1 MLFTLASKSLWN
13 RKVSVGL
20 TLLGIVV
27 SVTLLLS
34 IEQIRQ
40 QTRDGFTRS
49 VSGVDLIVG
58 ARTSSTNLLL
68 GSVFHLSSL
77 PSGIRWQTYQDLA
90 QQKAVKWAI
99 PIALGDSHDGFAVV
113 GTTPSYFEHFRYAD
127 KQALQFF
134 QGLAFSES
142 LEVVLGADVALH
154 HQYNLGDTISLSHGT
169 AKVSF
174 SVHRDHPFKVV
185 GILARTGTP
194 VDTSLYIALK
204 DLSLIH
210 NLSHADHQSPVDVV
224 SAVMLGLSSPLSV
237 LTMQRFITQYD
248 GEPLTAILPGVALNE
263 LWSMLTLFEN
273 TLLVISSLVFVSA
286 MIAMA
291 IMLLASVRER
301 KQEIRVLRMLGAG
314 PSYVFALIQLEALLV
329 TGLGIALSLMAM
341 WLASFVLSGYLNQ
354 EFGLMLNQNYIDS
367 GTISMAIKVL
377 ISASVVACI
386 PAVSGYLKARL

>member
-127 KQALQFF
+127 KQALQFS

-174 SVHRDHPFKVV
+174 SVHRDNPFKVV

-210 NLSHADHQSPVDVV
+210 NLSHADHQSPVDAV